1 MSIEKNSNNKI
12 GSGFSN
18 YNTTVNEVVT
28 SASYDVTGKT
38 LTLNK
43 FNGSGFTIPIEYKTT
58 ITGLTY
64 SQIKDLKNN
73 NQLLAGKYYEL
84 EYQTIHTIPNT
95 TINHTGSTENLL
107 LLALSNNSFD
117 KKVYSKQYPDDIILY
132 DFDDNLTEDG
142 LVSRNGRIIYRKF
155 LKNNV
160 ETHYD
165 FREVTYRIW
174 DINSSAIPLHQTNY
188 QYSGESI
195 FNLGGNYYMSIFPH
209 YNTSSPSSNG
219 FYSIFPSLMS
229 SFNST
234 GLTFSQ
240 TLFTAD
246 TSYTDYKTFPS
257 TEFSVQNIS
266 IGKTKNVNYPIVII
280 NGGTNNIRIDNTIGY
295 KNIILGNGCSNITLK
310 SETNNIIIKNGT
322 NTIFIDNSS
331 NIYLFNGTTKI
342 LLKNSQNIMLTNAS
356 IKNIYVNSNLVLS
369 QTTNKNIHY
378 DNYNVFSKNTDKNI
392 INKSEYILQVNNSDA
407 NIVNEGC
414 SYIYVGYGLRNT
426 FGTNCKNIGF
436 SINKNNLTY
445 YGTFNGN
452 TFLQNCNNINGYTLN
467 NSRFAQNCENLS
479 ISDVNSLFI
488 TNTIKNKYFT
498 GNTYNNVILG
508 FYDDTTKI
516 YNNNSTQINY
526 KAYISKDSLGN
537 IYAPYTDPSGNTLS
551 FIKLPTI

>member
-107 LLALSNNSFD
+107 LLALSNNTFD

-174 DINSSAIPLHQTNY
+174 DINSSTIPLHQTNY

-195 FNLGGNYYMSIFPH
+195 FNLGGSYYMSIFPH
-209 YNTSSPSSNG
+209 YNTGSPATDG
-219 FYSIFPSLMS
+219 FYTLYPTLMN
-229 SFNST
+229 SFHS
-234 GLTFSQ
+234 
-240 TLFTAD
+240 
-246 TSYTDYKTFPS
+246 KTQNK
-257 TEFSVQNIS
+257 TTYITKNIS
-266 IGKTKNVNYPIVII
+266 TISSKKKIISKT
-280 NGGTNNIRIDNTIGY
+280 
-295 KNIILGNGCSNITLK
+295 
-310 SETNNIIIKNGT
+310 
-322 NTIFIDNSS
+322 SS
-331 NIYLFNGTTKI
+331 K
-342 LLKNSQNIMLTNAS
+342 
-356 IKNIYVNSNLVLS
+356 
-369 QTTNKNIHY
+369 
-378 DNYNVFSKNTDKNI
+378 
-392 INKSEYILQVNNSDA
+392 INKK
-407 NIVNEGC
+407 
-414 SYIYVGYGLRNT
+414 R
-426 FGTNCKNIGF
+426 
-436 SINKNNLTY
+436 
-445 YGTFNGN
+445 
-452 TFLQNCNNINGYTLN
+452 
-467 NSRFAQNCENLS
+467 
-479 ISDVNSLFI
+479 
-488 TNTIKNKYFT
+488 
-498 GNTYNNVILG
+498 
-508 FYDDTTKI
+508 
-516 YNNNSTQINY
+516 
-526 KAYISKDSLGN
+526 
-537 IYAPYTDPSGNTLS
+537 
-551 FIKLPTI
+551 